1 VRYLCCNNTLSVCI
15 GLFNTEP
22 IRVEVLQYKCAF
34 PYLHNN
40 ILLLLLLYDIMIIE
54 TIDDLQ
60 YYMLRLV
67 KVVFRFILSSNKALV
82 CVLYLHDNCW

>member
-1 VRYLCCNNTLSVCI
+1 MCAKIKKKFLRHKV
-15 GLFNTEP
+15 NTEP

-40 ILLLLLLYDIMIIE
+40 ILLLLLFYDIIIIE

-60 YYMLRLV
+60 YNMFRLV

-82 CVLYLHDNCW
+82 LCVILT